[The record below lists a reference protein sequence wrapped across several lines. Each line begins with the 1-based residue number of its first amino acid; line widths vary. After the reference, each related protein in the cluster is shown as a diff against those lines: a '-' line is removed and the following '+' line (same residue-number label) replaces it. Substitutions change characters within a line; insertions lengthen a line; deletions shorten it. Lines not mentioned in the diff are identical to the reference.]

1 MATAIFIRRYCFL
14 TFSFPLSL
22 SLFLSHALLCE
33 FTIASAKGQHAR
45 TLHALSLMITY
56 QPSLLRRV
64 AHLHS
69 SNFKHTHTHNATA
82 EQLALEDMLSAQSK
96 RLITEKD
103 VPRELRFSLLGEKRD
118 VFVGSTRTLYACLV
132 RRETPFVGLIRTLYA
147 CLVRRE
153 TSL

>member
-1 MATAIFIRRYCFL
+1 
-14 TFSFPLSL
+14 
-22 SLFLSHALLCE
+22 
-33 FTIASAKGQHAR
+33 
-45 TLHALSLMITY
+45 MITY

-118 VFVGSTRTLYACLV
+118 VFVGLTRTLYACLV
-132 RRETPFVGLIRTLYA
+132 RIVFSRVDQNPKCTVCIY
-147 CLVRRE
+147 VRCIYMVFLAGKSPNIKSCAVNI
-153 TSL
+153 TILANCSHLLCNIAVLKFTA